1 MGVILFMVCSLAVSS
16 RLLVLYARLRQLPE
30 LFLGL
35 AYLLAGSVG
44 WGGLLVGA
52 LRTPPG
58 QPLAEGYSAWSVIF
72 GDTGT
77 LFFYLFT
84 WYVFR
89 RRSVL
94 AMAIVALA
102 VLAFAASLINDTWLS
117 GLTFGQ
123 PPGSITMRA
132 GAIAR
137 AAVFPWMAIEAFVSY
152 AAFRRRAR
160 LGLGNPLIANRL
172 LLWGVAALSS
182 FTISA
187 SAFALFLTAHDGVE
201 ATARQNEAGTLYGLC
216 ALCAAICN
224 WLAFFPPK
232 AYVRWIESTSTT
244 EVADG

>member
-1 MGVILFMVCSLAVSS
+1 MGVILFMVCSLAVGG
-16 RLLVLYARLRQLPE
+16 RLLGLYARLRQLPE

-35 AYLLAGSVG
+35 AYLLAGSIG

-58 QPLAEGYSAWSVIF
+58 QPLAEAYSAWSVIF

-94 AMAIVALA
+94 AMGFVALA
-102 VLAFAASLINDTWLS
+102 VLAFAASLIGDTWLQ
-117 GLTFGQ
+117 GLTFGP

-132 GAIAR
+132 GAAAR
-137 AAVFPWMAIEAFVSY
+137 AAVFPWMATEAFVS
-152 AAFRRRAR
+152 ASALRKRAR

-172 LLWGVAALSS
+172 LLWGVAALAS

-187 SAFALFLTAHDGVE
+187 TATTLFLTAHDSIE
-201 ATARQNEAGTLYGLC
+201 ATARQNQASTLYGLC
-216 ALCAAICN
+216 ALVAAICN

-232 AYVRWIESTSTT
+232 AYVRWIESTSVE